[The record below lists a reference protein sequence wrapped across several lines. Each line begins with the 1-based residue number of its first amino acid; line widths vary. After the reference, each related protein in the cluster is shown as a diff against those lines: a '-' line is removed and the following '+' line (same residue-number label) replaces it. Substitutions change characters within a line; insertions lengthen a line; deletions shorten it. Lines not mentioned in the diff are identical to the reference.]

1 MRPAFVVDK
10 TRRQLYASDF
20 CIFPRIREIM
30 PTAPLLALNDSHEI
44 PALGFGTYPM
54 NDQEVEAA
62 VQAALLIGYR
72 LIDTAARYGNETGV
86 GHALKDTDVERK
98 DIFLATKLRGAD
110 QGYDATLKGLDGSL
124 QRLNVDYVDLYL
136 IHWPLPEKDLYVES
150 WKAMI
155 AAQKDGKI
163 RSIGVSNFKPAH
175 LERLIQETGVAPAVN
190 QIELHADFQQADMRR
205 FNAQHGIL
213 TQGWR
218 PLGKN
223 LMDNPVIVA
232 LAEKHNRTPA
242 QIMLRWFTQNDIIPI
257 PKSSNPDRMRANLN
271 IFNFTLDDSDLAA
284 FAGLEAGNRLG
295 GDPDT
300 HAEE

>member
-1 MRPAFVVDK
+1 
-10 TRRQLYASDF
+10 
-20 CIFPRIREIM
+20 M
-30 PTAPLLALNDSHEI
+30 PSTPLLTLNDGHKI
-44 PALGFGTYPM
+44 PGMGFGTYPM

-62 VQAALLIGYR
+62 VQAALLTGYR
-72 LIDTAARYGNETGV
+72 LIDTAASYGNETGV
-86 GHALKDTDVERK
+86 GHALQDSEVERK

-110 QGYDATLKGLDGSL
+110 QGYDAALKGLDGSL

-175 LERLIQETGVAPAVN
+175 LERLIQETGVVPAVN
-190 QIELHADFQQADMRR
+190 QIEIHADFQQADMRR
-205 FNAQHGIL
+205 FNAKHGIL
-213 TQGWR
+213 TEGWR
-218 PLGKN
+218 PLGKG
-223 LMDNPVIVA
+223 LMDNPVIVE
-232 LAEKHNRTPA
+232 LADKHNRTPA

-257 PKSSNPDRMRANLN
+257 PKSSNTDRMRANLD
-271 IFNFTLDDSDLAA
+271 IFNFTLDEGDLAA
-284 FAGLEAGNRLG
+284 IAGLEAGNRLG

-300 HAEE
+300 HIEE

>member
-1 MRPAFVVDK
+1 
-10 TRRQLYASDF
+10 
-20 CIFPRIREIM
+20 M
-30 PTAPLLALNDSHEI
+30 PTAPLLTLNDGHKI
-44 PALGFGTYPM
+44 PGMGFGTYPM

-62 VQAALLIGYR
+62 VQAALLTGYR
-72 LIDTAARYGNETGV
+72 LIDTAASYGNETGV
-86 GHALKDTDVERK
+86 GLALQDAEVERK
-98 DIFLATKLRGAD
+98 DIFLTTKLRGAD
-110 QGYDATLKGLDGSL
+110 QGYDAALKGLDGSL

-150 WKAMI
+150 WKALI

-175 LERLIQETGVAPAVN
+175 LERIIQETGVVPAVN
-190 QIELHADFQQADMRR
+190 QIEIHVDFQQADMRR

-213 TQGWR
+213 TEGWS
-218 PLGKN
+218 PLGKG
-223 LMDNPVIVA
+223 LMDNPVIVE

-257 PKSSNPDRMRANLN
+257 PKSSNTERMRANLN
-271 IFNFTLDDSDLAA
+271 IFNFTLDEGDLAA
-284 FAGLEAGNRLG
+284 IAGLEAGNRLG

-300 HAEE
+300 HVEE

>member
-1 MRPAFVVDK
+1 
-10 TRRQLYASDF
+10 
-20 CIFPRIREIM
+20 M
-30 PTAPLLALNDSHEI
+30 PTAPLLTLNDGHKI
-44 PALGFGTYPM
+44 PGMGFGTYPM

-62 VQAALLIGYR
+62 VQAALLTGYR
-72 LIDTAARYGNETGV
+72 LIDTAASYGNETGV
-86 GHALKDTDVERK
+86 GLALQDAEVERK

-110 QGYDATLKGLDGSL
+110 QGYDAALKGLDGSL

-150 WKAMI
+150 WKALI

-175 LERLIQETGVAPAVN
+175 LERIIQETGVVPTVN
-190 QIELHADFQQADMRR
+190 QIEIHVDFQQADMRR

-213 TQGWR
+213 TEGWS
-218 PLGKN
+218 PLGKG
-223 LMDNPVIVA
+223 LMDNPVIVE

-257 PKSSNPDRMRANLN
+257 PKSSNTERMRANLN
-271 IFNFTLDDSDLAA
+271 IFNFTLDEGDLAA
-284 FAGLEAGNRLG
+284 IAGLEAGNRLG

-300 HAEE
+300 HVEE

>member
-1 MRPAFVVDK
+1 
-10 TRRQLYASDF
+10 
-20 CIFPRIREIM
+20 M
-30 PTAPLLALNDSHEI
+30 PTVPLLTLNDGHKI
-44 PALGFGTYPM
+44 PGMGFGTYPM

-62 VQAALLIGYR
+62 VQAALLTGYR
-72 LIDTAARYGNETGV
+72 LIDTAASYGNETGV
-86 GHALKDTDVERK
+86 GLALQDAEVERK

-110 QGYDATLKGLDGSL
+110 QGYDAALKGLDGSL

-150 WKAMI
+150 WKALI

-163 RSIGVSNFKPAH
+163 RSIGVSNFKRAH
-175 LERLIQETGVAPAVN
+175 LERIIQETGVVPAVN
-190 QIELHADFQQADMRR
+190 QIEIHADFQQADMRH

-213 TQGWR
+213 TEGWS
-218 PLGKN
+218 PLGKG
-223 LMDNPVIVA
+223 LMDNPVIVE

-257 PKSSNPDRMRANLN
+257 PKSSNTERMRANLN
-271 IFNFTLDDSDLAA
+271 IFNFTLDEGDLAA
-284 FAGLEAGNRLG
+284 IAGLEAGNRLG

-300 HAEE
+300 HVEE

>member
-1 MRPAFVVDK
+1 
-10 TRRQLYASDF
+10 
-20 CIFPRIREIM
+20 M
-30 PTAPLLALNDSHEI
+30 PTAPLLTLNDGHKI
-44 PALGFGTYPM
+44 PGMGFGTYPM

-62 VQAALLIGYR
+62 VQAALLTGYR
-72 LIDTAARYGNETGV
+72 LIDTAASYGNETGV
-86 GHALKDTDVERK
+86 GLALQDAEVERK

-110 QGYDATLKGLDGSL
+110 QGYDAALKGLDGSL

-150 WKAMI
+150 WKALI

-175 LERLIQETGVAPAVN
+175 LERIIQETGVVPAVN
-190 QIELHADFQQADMRR
+190 QIEIHADFQQADMRR

-213 TQGWR
+213 TEGWS
-218 PLGKN
+218 PLGKG
-223 LMDNPVIVA
+223 LMDNSVIVE

-257 PKSSNPDRMRANLN
+257 PKSSNTERMRANLN
-271 IFNFTLDDSDLAA
+271 IFNFTLDEGDLAA
-284 FAGLEAGNRLG
+284 IAGLEAGNRLG

-300 HAEE
+300 HVEE

>member
-1 MRPAFVVDK
+1 
-10 TRRQLYASDF
+10 
-20 CIFPRIREIM
+20 M
-30 PTAPLLALNDSHEI
+30 PTAPLLTLNDGHKI
-44 PALGFGTYPM
+44 PGMGFGTYPM

-62 VQAALLIGYR
+62 VQAALLTGYR
-72 LIDTAARYGNETGV
+72 LIDTAASYGNETGV
-86 GHALKDTDVERK
+86 GLALQDAEVERK

-110 QGYDATLKGLDGSL
+110 QGYDAALKGLDGSL

-150 WKAMI
+150 WKALI

-163 RSIGVSNFKPAH
+163 RSIGVSNFKRAH
-175 LERLIQETGVAPAVN
+175 LERIIQETGVVPAVN
-190 QIELHADFQQADMRR
+190 QIEIHADFQQADMRR

-213 TQGWR
+213 TEGWS
-218 PLGKN
+218 PLGKG
-223 LMDNPVIVA
+223 LMDNPVIVE

-257 PKSSNPDRMRANLN
+257 PKSSNTERMRANLN
-271 IFNFTLDDSDLAA
+271 IFNFTLDEGDLAA
-284 FAGLEAGNRLG
+284 IAGLEAGNRLG

-300 HAEE
+300 HVEE

>member
-1 MRPAFVVDK
+1 
-10 TRRQLYASDF
+10 
-20 CIFPRIREIM
+20 M
-30 PTAPLLALNDSHEI
+30 PTAPLLTLNDGHKI
-44 PALGFGTYPM
+44 PGMGFGTYPM

-62 VQAALLIGYR
+62 VQAALLTGYR
-72 LIDTAARYGNETGV
+72 LIDTAASYGNETGV
-86 GHALKDTDVERK
+86 GLALQDAEVERK

-110 QGYDATLKGLDGSL
+110 QGYDAALKGLDGSL

-150 WKAMI
+150 WKALI

-175 LERLIQETGVAPAVN
+175 LERIIQETGVVPAVN
-190 QIELHADFQQADMRR
+190 QIEIHADFQQADMRR

-213 TQGWR
+213 TEGWS
-218 PLGKN
+218 PLGKG
-223 LMDNPVIVA
+223 LMDNPVIVE

-257 PKSSNPDRMRANLN
+257 PKSSNTERMRANLN
-271 IFNFTLDDSDLAA
+271 IFNFTLDEGDLAA
-284 FAGLEAGNRLG
+284 IAGLEAGNRLG

-300 HAEE
+300 HVEE

>member
-1 MRPAFVVDK
+1 
-10 TRRQLYASDF
+10 
-20 CIFPRIREIM
+20 M
-30 PTAPLLALNDSHEI
+30 PTAPLLTLNDGHKI
-44 PALGFGTYPM
+44 PGMGFGTYPM

-62 VQAALLIGYR
+62 VQAALLTGYR
-72 LIDTAARYGNETGV
+72 LIDTAASYGNETGV
-86 GHALKDTDVERK
+86 GLALQDAEVERK

-110 QGYDATLKGLDGSL
+110 QGYDAALKGLDGSL

-150 WKAMI
+150 WKALI

-163 RSIGVSNFKPAH
+163 RSIGVSNFKPSH
-175 LERLIQETGVAPAVN
+175 LERIIQETGVVPAVN
-190 QIELHADFQQADMRR
+190 QIEIHADFQQADMRR

-213 TQGWR
+213 TEGWS
-218 PLGKN
+218 PLGKG
-223 LMDNPVIVA
+223 LMDNPVIVE

-257 PKSSNPDRMRANLN
+257 PKSSNTERMRANLN
-271 IFNFTLDDSDLAA
+271 IFNFTLDEGDLAA
-284 FAGLEAGNRLG
+284 IAGLEAGNRLG

-300 HAEE
+300 HVEE